1 MVIMFMK
8 PPVHYLKNVYFV
20 GDPEILL
27 MPISEVT
34 DGEALAFL
42 LPVDLDMRR
51 IEAMVQ
57 LLRDSISGGEDIGFL
72 A

>member
-8 PPVHYLKNVYFV
+8 PPVYSLLNVYFV
-20 GDPEILL
+20 GNPENLL
-27 MPISEVT
+27 LPISEVT
-34 DGEALAFL
+34 DGEALDFL

-51 IEAMVQ
+51 MICNNRSNA
-57 LLRDSISGGEDIGFL
+57 ST

>member
-8 PPVHYLKNVYFV
+8 PPVHYLLNVYFV
-20 GDPEILL
+20 GDLEILL
-27 MPISEVT
+27 LPISEVT
-34 DGEALAFL
+34 DGEALDFL

-51 IEAMVQ
+51 IEAVVQ
-57 LLRDSISGGEDIGFL
+57 LLRDRICGGEDIGFL